1 MNLSPQQFLIKLRME
16 EAKNKLKNSQNS
28 IQEIS
33 TSVGY
38 TDTFTFSKAFKKYS
52 GFSPKNYR
60 QIKSSE
66 N

>member
-1 MNLSPQQFLIKLRME
+1 ME